1 MRGHKCSMHKY
12 PLHVNTREIDQ
23 EKQNKTVARRKL
35 ITTET

>member
-1 MRGHKCSMHKY
+1 MHYKCSVYKY
-12 PLHVNTREIDQ
+12 LLHVDNPEIDQ